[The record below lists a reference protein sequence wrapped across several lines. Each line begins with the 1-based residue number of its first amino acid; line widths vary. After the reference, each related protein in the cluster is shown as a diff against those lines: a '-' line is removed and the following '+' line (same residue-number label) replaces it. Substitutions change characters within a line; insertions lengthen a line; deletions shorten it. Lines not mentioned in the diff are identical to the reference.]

1 MYSVVNQNICICVCV
16 CVCVCPCSRYVK
28 FKVSWNYGKGFEV
41 SWIMERTLN
50 MCVCVC
56 VCVCSKVNV
65 YNTFVI
71 FDSKSFP

>member
-1 MYSVVNQNICICVCV
+1 MVVPTKHVPNSQPKYMYV

-50 MCVCVC
+50 MCVCVP
-56 VCVCSKVNV
+56 KQM
-65 YNTFVI
+65 YI
-71 FDSKSFP
+71 IHL